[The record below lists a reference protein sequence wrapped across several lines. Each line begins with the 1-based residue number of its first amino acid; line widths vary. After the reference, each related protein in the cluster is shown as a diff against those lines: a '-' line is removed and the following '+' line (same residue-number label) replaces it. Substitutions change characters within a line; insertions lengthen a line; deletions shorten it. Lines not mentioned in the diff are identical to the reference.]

1 MCPTLRNGHEYD
13 SATGACYIAGE
24 GEREDSEPT
33 FLFTPRHCP
42 CLALCKLNSYFFFFF
57 FLFNSRIAPCGKY
70 FSLRS
75 SSVTFIFLH
84 SLNDNT
90 ALSLKEEENE
100 KKKELR
106 YTIAASCDD
115 TRTKT
120 EIKRERVGVGRG
132 TR

>member
-1 MCPTLRNGHEYD
+1 MSDVAEWARVRFRNGGMLYR
-13 SATGACYIAGE
+13 GGGGE
-24 GEREDSEPT
+24 GGFRTDVS
-33 FLFTPRHCP
+33 FHAAALSLPRIVQVKQ
-42 CLALCKLNSYFFFFF
+42 LLFFFF